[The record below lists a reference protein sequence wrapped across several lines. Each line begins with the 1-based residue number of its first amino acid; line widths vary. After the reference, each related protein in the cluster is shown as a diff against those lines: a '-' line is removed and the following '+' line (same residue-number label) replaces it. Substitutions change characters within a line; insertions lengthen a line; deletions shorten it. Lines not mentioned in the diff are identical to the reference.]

1 MINALDFGILLLAGG
16 VFAFGVWW
24 KARQLGVGLPAA
36 RCDDPRRRLTGLL
49 TAVVGHGRVLK
60 ERPEGMHHLYLFAAF
75 VGMLGLMVVVQV
87 AFSVPG
93 WLAGPVALGVEALG
107 VLGLYGTWKLY
118 RRRYTEKPDRLDSTP
133 ADLVALVLL
142 LAVFATGLGVTA
154 LRIGATGGAWNLW
167 HPVGFALS
175 LPLQALPSEIPAAGV
190 GWVWRL
196 HLYLVLITLASL
208 PYGKLGHVVFGSANL
223 YFRNLGPKGAFAPLD
238 IENSEVFGVG
248 EVERF
253 TWKQLLDL
261 EACVRCG
268 RCQAVCPAFN
278 TEKSLSPK
286 KLVQDLKTH
295 WQAKLPAIRS
305 GQSES
310 YADPMIDGSGVSQ
323 EDLWSCT
330 TCRHCMEVCPLEIEH
345 VDKVVDMRRH
355 LVLMEGAMPD
365 ELVTVN
371 RNVENNFN
379 PWGVGWSER
388 DNWMARRG
396 VDVPVLKEGDEF
408 DILLWVGCAGSF
420 DDRYQKVVA
429 STVRLLQKAGIR
441 FGILGTQEKCCGD
454 PVRSSG
460 NEYLYQSLVA
470 DNITAMDAVG
480 VKTIVTTCPHCLK
493 TLDKEY
499 PQFGGNYE
507 VVHHSAYLLDLLAQ
521 GRIKTVKP
529 LPAQVTLH
537 DSCYL
542 SRYAGMT
549 AEPRALLT
557 AVEGVQLTEMER
569 CKADNFCCGAGGGRM
584 WMEEEAPRIN
594 NVRAEEALATGAELI
609 CTACPFCLTM
619 LDDGVKAA
627 KRDED
632 VKVLDLAEI
641 IERATA

>member
-1 MINALDFGILLLAGG
+1 
-16 VFAFGVWW
+16 
-24 KARQLGVGLPAA
+24 
-36 RCDDPRRRLTGLL
+36 
-49 TAVVGHGRVLK
+49 
-60 ERPEGMHHLYLFAAF
+60 
-75 VGMLGLMVVVQV
+75 
-87 AFSVPG
+87 
-93 WLAGPVALGVEALG
+93 
-107 VLGLYGTWKLY
+107 
-118 RRRYTEKPDRLDSTP
+118 
-133 ADLVALVLL
+133 
-142 LAVFATGLGVTA
+142 
-154 LRIGATGGAWNLW
+154 
-167 HPVGFALS
+167 
-175 LPLQALPSEIPAAGV
+175 
-190 GWVWRL
+190 
-196 HLYLVLITLASL
+196 
-208 PYGKLGHVVFGSANL
+208 
-223 YFRNLGPKGAFAPLD
+223 
-238 IENSEVFGVG
+238 
-248 EVERF
+248 ERF

-268 RCQAVCPAFN
+268 RCQAVCPAFA

-286 KLVQDLKTH
+286 KLIQDLKTH
-295 WQAKLPAIRS
+295 WQAKLPALRS

-310 YADPMIDGSGVSQ
+310 YPDPMIDGSGVSQ
-323 EDLWSCT
+323 ADLWSCT

-396 VDVPVLKEGDEF
+396 VDVPVLKEGDAF

-441 FGILGTQEKCCGD
+441 FGILGTKEKCCGD

-470 DNITAMDAVG
+470 DNIAAMDALG
-480 VKTIVTTCPHCLK
+480 VTTIVTTCPHCLK

-507 VVHHSAYLLDLLAQ
+507 VVHHSAYLLGLVAQ
-521 GRIKTVKP
+521 GRLKAVKP
-529 LPAQVTLH
+529 LPAQLTLH

-542 SRYAGMT
+542 SRYAGIT
-549 AEPRALLT
+549 AEPRALLQRV
-557 AVEGVQLTEMER
+557 AGLELTEMER
-569 CKADNFCCGAGGGRM
+569 SHADNFCCGAGGGRM

-594 NVRAEEALATGAELI
+594 NVRAQEALATGAQLI

-627 KRDED
+627 KREEH
-632 VKVLDLAEI
+632 VKVLDLAEVL
-641 IERATA
+641 EKATA